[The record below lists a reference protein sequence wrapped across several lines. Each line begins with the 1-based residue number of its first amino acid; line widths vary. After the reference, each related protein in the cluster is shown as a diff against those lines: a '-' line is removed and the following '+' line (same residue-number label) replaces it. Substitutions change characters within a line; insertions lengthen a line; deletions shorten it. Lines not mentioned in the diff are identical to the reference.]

1 MNNYNVYFLSLIQIF
16 LIFKM
21 NNYNVYFILGNKLPT
36 VYDAAIDIFNICS
49 KPKSEK
55 IKSCIH
61 VYALALMDQWV
72 KAFGQGYIITRQA
85 VEAKLAVIVSNYYNK
100 VYTEQYR
107 TKPKK
112 PGSQFIKKNR
122 RQLNKEW
129 RLSNISYKKNRK
141 SVLMPVDKLLDI
153 GDNMHTLTGLEAAFY
168 ADQQGDRVGRI
179 SEDVDIKYVEERNSS
194 QQPAC

>member
-1 MNNYNVYFLSLIQIF
+1 M
-16 LIFKM
+16 
-21 NNYNVYFILGNKLPT
+21 
-36 VYDAAIDIFNICS
+36 
-49 KPKSEK
+49 KSVN
-55 IKSCIH
+55 H

-85 VEAKLAVIVSNYYNK
+85 MEAKLAVIVSNYYNK

-107 TKPKK
+107 TNPKK
-112 PGSQFIKKNR
+112 PGSQFIKKNL

-153 GDNMHTLTGLEAAFY
+153 GDNMHTLTGLEADFY
-168 ADQQGDRVGRI
+168 AEQQGDRVGRI

>member
-1 MNNYNVYFLSLIQIF
+1 
-16 LIFKM
+16 
-21 NNYNVYFILGNKLPT
+21 
-36 VYDAAIDIFNICS
+36 
-49 KPKSEK
+49 
-55 IKSCIH
+55 
-61 VYALALMDQWV
+61 MDEWV

-112 PGSQFIKKNR
+112 PGSQFIKKNLQ
-122 RQLNKEW
+122 QLNKEW